1 MMLERRKTM
10 AKVVYTSKYKDE
22 MVELQG
28 VTVIVQFID
37 DEDKQNQID
46 KINEILSRRLA
57 VSNDMRLTKFFE
69 TRAKNMLLNLYA
81 SKSAA
86 EMLEV
91 VLKSANVSMSG
102 YYRYRDV
109 YDMVK
114 EKSEQFDMNNI
125 ESEIVDLVL
134 TSLEKNHVIAPKISA
149 IYKKLAGTD
158 SDDDL
163 I

>member
-1 MMLERRKTM
+1 M

-28 VTVIVQFID
+28 ATTIVQFID
-37 DEDKQNQID
+37 DEDKQKQLD

-57 VSNDMRLTKFFE
+57 AAGNDMRLTKFFE
-69 TRAKNMLLNLYA
+69 TRAKNMLLNLHVA
-81 SKSAA
+81 KSAK

-125 ESEIVDLVL
+125 ESEITDLVL
-134 TSLEKNHVIAPKISA
+134 TSLEKNHVIAPKIPA

>member
-1 MMLERRKTM
+1 M
-10 AKVVYTSKYKDE
+10 AKVVYTSKYKNE

-28 VTVIVQFID
+28 VTVLVQFID
-37 DEDKQNQID
+37 DEDRQMQID

-69 TRAKNMLLNLYA
+69 TRAKNMLINLSVA
-81 SKSAA
+81 KSAK

-109 YDMVK
+109 YDMIM
-114 EKSEQFDMNNI
+114 EKSEQFNMNNI
-125 ESEIVDLVL
+125 ETEITDLVL
-134 TSLEKNHVIAPKISA
+134 TSLEKNHVIAPKIPA
-149 IYKKLAGTD
+149 IYKKLVGTD
-158 SDDDL
+158 CDDDL